1 MLKKSLKKVETILKN
16 LEKFEKNVGTI
27 MTLRVNFKTLY
38 IKTNKVTKNQNGNKK
53 YKPML
58 RIAPRAHDQKHS
70 SMN

>member
-38 IKTNKVTKNQNGNKK
+38 IKTNKVTKN
-53 YKPML
+53 
-58 RIAPRAHDQKHS
+58 
-70 SMN
+70 